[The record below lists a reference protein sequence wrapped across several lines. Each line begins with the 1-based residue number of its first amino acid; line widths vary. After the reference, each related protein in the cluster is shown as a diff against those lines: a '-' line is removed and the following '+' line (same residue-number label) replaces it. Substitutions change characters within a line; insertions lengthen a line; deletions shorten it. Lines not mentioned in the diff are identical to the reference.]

1 MLGLLSWPGWLR
13 CDGFHETPAQA
24 WPSLQLAEP
33 KEALGEGQG
42 VCYVRQWA
50 VCFNLLFWYQGV
62 GGAGWGGGWLG
73 GRERRRKE
81 EGENIIDLGRIL
93 QRLIYESSKTKKL
106 EIKTC
111 QAVTKKLHL
120 V

>member
-1 MLGLLSWPGWLR
+1 M
-13 CDGFHETPAQA
+13 
-24 WPSLQLAEP
+24 
-33 KEALGEGQG
+33 
-42 VCYVRQWA
+42 
-50 VCFNLLFWYQGV
+50 
-62 GGAGWGGGWLG
+62 GGGGLG